1 MPAAT
6 ARAAHSSLT
15 ADPEEPPLRKLYRS
29 ADGRMLGGVARGLA
43 GHLGLPVAWVRLVF
57 LGLFF
62 SDGFGALLYA
72 VFWIVVPLGVGGIGE
87 GHGARSVF
95 ETAAD
100 GRRRLRK
107 PDPGQ
112 VFALVALLVGA
123 VVFVVN
129 VDMGSEADR
138 YIWPTLL
145 IGAGS
150 VLVWRQAD
158 NARRARWMEV
168 GRSRRLLQLARAL
181 AGVALV
187 GLGLAVFMVV
197 RGSAAQL
204 GNVLTAAIA
213 VLTGI
218 ALLAGPYLVRMVQD
232 LSEERLMRI
241 RAQER
246 AEVAAHVHDSV
257 LHTLTLIQRN
267 ADDGGE
273 VRRLARAQERELR
286 NWLYNPE
293 GTGKDEDDEPETLAE
308 AVKRSAAEVEDKHG
322 VPLEVVVV
330 GDCPL
335 DDKLGAQMQAAREA
349 MVNAAK
355 YGGEG
360 GAVQVFAEVEGRT
373 VFVSVRDR
381 GPGST
386 WTRFPPTGWAYENQS
401 SAGCSATA
409 ALPGCVRC
417 PAGAPRSSWRWKGRA
432 NDREHRSHR
441 GPERRVRVVLVDD
454 HRMFR
459 TGVQAEIGRTEE
471 TGVEVVGEAADVDQA
486 VTVIT
491 ATRPEVVLLDVHLPG
506 GGGVEVLRRCAPL
519 MGAADDPVRFLA
531 LSVSDAAEDVIGVIR
546 GGARGYVTKTITGTD
561 LVDSIFRVQE
571 GDAVFSPR
579 LAGFVLDA
587 FASTDAPPVDEDMDR
602 LTQREREVLRLIAR
616 GYAYKEI
623 AKQLFISVKTVES
636 HVSAVLRKLQ
646 LSNRHELTRWA
657 TARRL
662 V

>member
-1 MPAAT
+1 MSAAT
-6 ARAAHSSLT
+6 PRAASSVS

-29 ADGRMLGGVARGLA
+29 ADGRLLGGVARGLA
-43 GHLGLPVAWVRLVF
+43 GHLGLPVAWVRFVF

-62 SDGFGALLYA
+62 ADGLGALLYA
-72 VFWIVVPLGVGGIGE
+72 VFWIVVPLGVGGVE
-87 GHGARSVF
+87 ESRSVF
-95 ETAAD
+95 ETDAD

-107 PDPGQ
+107 PDKGQ
-112 VFALVALLVGA
+112 VFALVALLIGA
-123 VVFVVN
+123 IVFVGN
-129 VDMGSEADR
+129 VDMGSKADR
-138 YIWPTLL
+138 YIWPALL

-168 GRSRRLLQLARAL
+168 GSRRRVLHLARGL

-187 GLGLAVFMVV
+187 GLGLAGFMVV

-218 ALLAGPYLVRMVQD
+218 ALLAGPYLVRMTQD

-267 ADDGGE
+267 AEDPGE

-293 GTGKDEDDEPETLAE
+293 GTGKDEGDEPETLAE
-308 AVKRSAAEVEDKHG
+308 AVKRAAAEVEDKHG

-335 DDKLGAQMQAAREA
+335 DEKLVAQMQAAREA

-360 GAVQVFAEVEGRT
+360 GAVQVYAEVEGRT

-381 GPGST
+381 GPGFDPDSVPAD
-386 WTRFPPTGWAYENQS
+386 RMG
-401 SAGCSATA
+401 
-409 ALPGCVRC
+409 VRE
-417 PAGAPRSSWRWKGRA
+417 SI
-432 NDREHRSHR
+432 
-441 GPERRVRVVLVDD
+441 
-454 HRMFR
+454 
-459 TGVQAEIGRTEE
+459 IGRMQRN
-471 TGVEVVGEAADVDQA
+471 GG
-486 VTVIT
+486 T
-491 ATRPEVVLLDVHLPG
+491 ARLRSVPG
-506 GGGVEVLRRCAPL
+506 GGTEVELEMERAS
-519 MGAADDPVRFLA
+519 DD
-531 LSVSDAAEDVIGVIR
+531 
-546 GGARGYVTKTITGTD
+546 
-561 LVDSIFRVQE
+561 
-571 GDAVFSPR
+571 GD
-579 LAGFVLDA
+579 
-587 FASTDAPPVDEDMDR
+587 
-602 LTQREREVLRLIAR
+602 
-616 GYAYKEI
+616 
-623 AKQLFISVKTVES
+623 
-636 HVSAVLRKLQ
+636 H
-646 LSNRHELTRWA
+646 
-657 TARRL
+657 
-662 V
+662 

>member
-1 MPAAT
+1 MPPITPACDDRSMPAAT
-6 ARAAHSSLT
+6 PRAASSLS

-43 GHLGLPVAWVRLVF
+43 GHLGLPVAWVRFVF

-62 SDGFGALLYA
+62 ADGLGALLYA
-72 VFWIVVPLGVGGIGE
+72 VFWIVVPLGVGGVE
-87 GHGARSVF
+87 TPRSVF
-95 ETAAD
+95 ETGAD

-107 PDPGQ
+107 PDKGQ
-112 VFALVALLVGA
+112 VFALLALLIGA
-123 VVFVVN
+123 VVFVGN
-129 VDMGSEADR
+129 VDMGSKADR

-168 GRSRRLLQLARAL
+168 GSRRRVLHLARGL

-187 GLGLAVFMVV
+187 GLGLAGFMVV

-218 ALLAGPYLVRMVQD
+218 ALLAGPYLVRMTQD

-267 ADDGGE
+267 AEDPGE

-286 NWLYNPE
+286 NWLYNPQ
-293 GTGKDEDDEPETLAE
+293 GTGKDEGDEPETLAE
-308 AVKRSAAEVEDKHG
+308 AVKRAAAEVEDKHG

-335 DDKLGAQMQAAREA
+335 DEKLAAQMQAAREA

-360 GAVQVFAEVEGRT
+360 GAVQVYAEVEGRT

-381 GPGST
+381 GPGFDPDSVPAD
-386 WTRFPPTGWAYENQS
+386 RMG
-401 SAGCSATA
+401 
-409 ALPGCVRC
+409 VRE
-417 PAGAPRSSWRWKGRA
+417 SI
-432 NDREHRSHR
+432 
-441 GPERRVRVVLVDD
+441 
-454 HRMFR
+454 
-459 TGVQAEIGRTEE
+459 IGRMQRN
-471 TGVEVVGEAADVDQA
+471 GG
-486 VTVIT
+486 T
-491 ATRPEVVLLDVHLPG
+491 ARLRSVPG
-506 GGGVEVLRRCAPL
+506 GGTEVELEMERAS
-519 MGAADDPVRFLA
+519 DD
-531 LSVSDAAEDVIGVIR
+531 G
-546 GGARGYVTKTITGTD
+546 
-561 LVDSIFRVQE
+561 
-571 GDAVFSPR
+571 
-579 LAGFVLDA
+579 
-587 FASTDAPPVDEDMDR
+587 
-602 LTQREREVLRLIAR
+602 
-616 GYAYKEI
+616 
-623 AKQLFISVKTVES
+623 
-636 HVSAVLRKLQ
+636 H
-646 LSNRHELTRWA
+646 H
-657 TARRL
+657 
-662 V
+662 